1 MAVDTYGKRVGAG
14 NFQPG
19 SRLFTG
25 GDLNRAFQK
34 MLQGGLSRQDGL
46 TAHAGGTQAAALQI
60 TTSLARFSTVATAAD
75 SAALPKAIAGSAV
88 FVRNDGA
95 NSMNLYAKVGSGDTI
110 NGASTTTAYALA
122 AGKSAWFICLTGGAY
137 VTLLSA

>member
-1 MAVDTYGKRVGAG
+1 MSADTYGKRIGSG

-19 SRLFTG
+19 NRMFTG
-25 GDLNRAFQK
+25 GDLTRAFQK
-34 MLQGGLSRQDGL
+34 MLQGGLSRQDML
-46 TAHAGGTQAAALQI
+46 TAHAGGGQASAMQI

-75 SAALPKAIAGSAV
+75 SGALPKAIAGSAV

-95 NSMNLYAKVGSGDTI
+95 NSMNLYAKPGTTDTI
-110 NGASTTTAYALA
+110 NGASNATAYALA